1 MTDPNA
7 GTDRRYARTT
17 TTGRSAGAPAA
28 RSETSSA
35 EDPPGRLE
43 DWPDGPAKY
52 KTLGGGEDES
62 DDAYG
67 EGATANLGPADVV
80 HHEDGSVS
88 VAGEK
93 VDNPEDYKADEPIP
107 NPLSEEDH

>member
-1 MTDPNA
+1 MTA
-7 GTDRRYARTT
+7 GMPEPQQQDDQQALQRQVD
-17 TTGRSAGAPAA
+17 
-28 RSETSSA
+28 ELA